1 MSEPEVATAR
11 ISDLTY
17 RNYDGPLKDR
27 RFRWWPVALAV
38 LRTNARKP
46 GYWILVGIV
55 VLIFLLH
62 GLVAFLTRNFSGMVP
77 PQAREFITFK
87 GHGNLYSDSLA
98 SALWWLNLFPTFLI
112 ALVVGSG
119 SVAADNRANA
129 LLVYL
134 SKPVTKGDYL
144 LGKWMGLFILIGSV
158 SLLPS
163 LLLYLFYLTTYFS
176 EGFFSDNP
184 TLVLRIFPATLIPA
198 AIHSSLILGISSYS
212 RSPAMAGAAYAGLL
226 TVTGAAV
233 TATIGSVLF
242 NRVLLDEDLDK
253 ASKAQNRRAV
263 TITCLSVGG
272 VSNGIGCLLY
282 DVDPNYVKVIPPP
295 QIRRRAESPSPI
307 PLALLAGALVLVPV
321 GAAAAKVR
329 AVEIVGG

>member
-1 MSEPEVATAR
+1 MNEGPGGAAK

-17 RNYDGPLKDR
+17 RNYDGPLQSR
-27 RFRWWPVALAV
+27 TLRWWPVTLAV

-46 GYWILVGIV
+46 GYWILVGII

-77 PQAREFITFK
+77 ENARQFITFK

-98 SALWWLNLFPTFLI
+98 SALWWLNLFPTFLV

-119 SVAADNRANA
+119 SIAADNRANA

-134 SKPVTKGDYL
+134 SKPITKVDYL
-144 LGKWMGLFILIGSV
+144 LGKWMGLFLLIGSV
-158 SLLPS
+158 SLIPS

-176 EGFFSDNP
+176 DGFFRDNP

-198 AIHSSLILGISSYS
+198 AIHASIILGISSFS
-212 RSPAMAGAAYAGLL
+212 RSPAMAGATYAGLL

-242 NRVLLDEDLDK
+242 NRVMLDDDLGK
-253 ASKAQNRRAV
+253 GSKAANRRAV
-263 TITCLSVGG
+263 TITCMSVGG
-272 VSNGIGCLLY
+272 LSNGIGCLLY

-295 QIRRRAESPSPI
+295 QLRRKAESPAVL
-307 PLALLAGALVLVPV
+307 PLAALAGALIILPV
-321 GAAAAKVR
+321 GAAALKVR
-329 AVEIVGG
+329 AVEVVKG

>member
-1 MSEPEVATAR
+1 MTEPAPETAR

-17 RNYDGPLKDR
+17 RNYDGPLKNR
-27 RFRWWPVALAV
+27 TLRWWPVAQAV
-38 LRTNARKP
+38 LRTNIRKP

-62 GLVAFLTRNFSGMVP
+62 GLVAFLTRNFSNMVP
-77 PQAREFITFK
+77 ADAREFITFK

-119 SVAADNRANA
+119 SIAADNRANA

-134 SKPVTKGDYL
+134 SKPITKLDYL
-144 LGKWMGLFILIGSV
+144 LGKWIGLFILIGAV
-158 SLLPS
+158 ALLPS

-176 EGFFSDNP
+176 EGFFRDNP

-198 AIHSSLILGISSYS
+198 AIHASIILGVSSFS
-212 RSPAMAGAAYAGLL
+212 RSPAMAGASYAGLL

-242 NRVLLDEDLDK
+242 NRVMLDNDLGKDTR
-253 ASKAQNRRAV
+253 AANRRAV
-263 TITCLSVGG
+263 TVTCMSVGG
-272 VSNGIGCLLY
+272 LSNGLGCLLY

-295 QIRRRAESPSPI
+295 QLRRKAESPEVL
-307 PLALLAGALVLVPV
+307 PLVLLATTLIVVPV
-321 GAAAAKVR
+321 GAAALKVR
-329 AVEIVGG
+329 AVEVVKG